1 METPCQKYLNSMIIH
16 RNEHPPWQVATYH
29 LTKALIHLQPLT
41 SNIGEDFG
49 FLSAYIGHVVATL
62 VEESESEDPGRK
74 IACMFSLQG
83 FLVATAE
90 VASKLHPSMSLNILK
105 SLGEIFHFEVFTKLE
120 AVVSAARSESVQI
133 KYCNELWLYFF
144 NKFAD
149 TENEPGSILLN
160 RLYSNLA
167 VEVCKQATANEPDP
181 SETLLD
187 LVMER
192 ALKAN
197 LSDQESELILYVTS
211 LAKNLIETLD
221 ESADYIQLGSPQ
233 KILTAFDVKASA
245 IELLGVSLY
254 YKKFPAE
261 KAVEIVESSLNS
273 PSSLYSHIVIPV
285 FKLGSYLSFKSESAV
300 VTIVKSYP
308 LIVSSPLMRSDVVA
322 RCLSALISGLKTR
335 PQDTVISLIY
345 TLANMLTSNGSSGA
359 VTVGPRRQR
368 TLLAMDQLSIGT
380 GSGAHTPK
388 SIASNGNHT
397 RSGSQQNGSAES
409 NIELQ
414 EITVRNIIAGLVSIT
429 AKYDDQQIGALTTT
443 VLLQKIGKINSLID
457 KEAIL
462 GLADLAPSLYETE
475 FRAVIKALSSIES
488 SAFRRDDKSV
498 VQVVKEARC
507 RVSRTFTLSHPYY
520 YIYLSELLLA
530 IVSKGDVQKLEH
542 HRSHKEIS
550 AVAEE
555 IELLLQPLA
564 ELLPKAP
571 EKSLVVED
579 WSTLSLFRDAWFNM
593 VVHGFASNSTLT
605 QRHYKDL
612 YVIARSTPP
621 LVSETSANKVESEL
635 ELNTV
640 LRRGSSNSNL
650 NNQRDLLSQT
660 LSVHNME
667 IKSISYPKVMF
678 LAAANLL
685 ESIRADSGDL
695 YKVLLYF
702 GDPTFQKGD
711 SVKYMA
717 TICSQ
722 VTRKYVTNVLK
733 GGKEEF
739 STRAVARQLRKIL
752 ILCCHRVRTIQDVA
766 FSCADTI
773 IKSIPPS
780 LCRPDSVYSLLDILT
795 LLWVS
800 ILDSETDEYEP
811 RSTFVSSNTHVKLE
825 LSDSYIHR
833 KQTLEKLLEKTRG
846 WLQLTMASMEY
857 DLKSLLLG
865 YLASKSEYYPMDHIA
880 LGATVALEFGGE
892 VGRAYTNYGKISSST
907 QADSSAGFLSQY
919 IWRIREEIHTGMDET
934 AVEDEEFYRSTEL
947 LQKLAGGE
955 KTTYVPVSHMRDAL
969 FSVCRRLKNDASSLK
984 TAQLAVTVPFRYFN
998 EKNIQLGVSLWLWIA
1013 NEHPQLKEPLLAEI
1027 AYQWEK
1033 TVIQRKGLFSLKYD
1047 RAGPEFSTMEYA
1059 PSNKAEIDAEATAVM
1074 RNSAPHLELIRFLS
1088 SFFESSIYDSKHI
1101 LSIFV
1106 RMAKVGLEGLE
1117 FASLHP
1123 MTRLVRFELIKFG
1136 LNVLEAVEKFH
1147 DNVAP
1152 NFRGIVMKSALKWFN
1167 HSAQWPFGGNKLRLR
1182 QSIALLKEVAVKIQ
1196 KIHVGKN
1203 DLALAS
1209 YREML
1214 LVFLN
1219 DELSSMSA
1227 WLDPL
1232 QNNNNYKDNF
1242 GKKVLHL
1249 SPGITMK
1256 EIDMA
1261 WKIEPTLAVYL
1272 TQRHSQDRKAVKYL
1286 EKLVVR
1292 EPLKVCHVPES
1303 LEYFLADYS
1312 SAADKTVLLFWHRV
1326 SPIESVNLFNQQ
1338 YKGDSFVVQ
1347 FAMRSLESHDANST
1361 FFYVPQIV
1369 QSLRGDDKYGFV
1381 KQYILQ
1387 TAKISQ
1393 LFAHQ
1398 IIWNILAN
1406 SYRDEDSKVPDPM
1419 KPALDE
1425 VLDKMIHSFDP
1436 EEKSFYDREFG
1447 FFNTVTSISGKL
1459 KPYIKKSKGEKKA
1472 KIDEEMDKIKV
1483 DVGVYLPSNPDGTV
1497 IDIDRR
1503 SGKPLQSH
1511 AKAPFLA
1518 KFKIRRDVKDFGKSD
1533 GESENDGEVRKKTV
1547 DVWQGAIFKV
1557 GDDCRQDMLALQ
1569 IISVFR
1575 SIFNASGL
1583 DLYVFPYRVTAT
1595 APGCGV
1601 IDVLPNSI
1609 SRDMLGRE
1617 AVNGLY
1623 EYFTSK
1629 FGGEDSIAFQK
1640 ARNNFVK
1647 SLAAYSVIS
1656 YLIQFKDRHNGN
1668 IMYDSDGHILHIDF
1682 GFCFDIVPGGVKFE
1696 AAPFKLTREMIAVMG
1711 GSTDT
1716 QAYKW
1721 FEELS
1726 IKAFLA
1732 SRPYCELIIQLVA
1745 PMLDSGLPCFK
1756 GEKTIRNLR
1765 NRFALDKN
1773 EKDAALHFK
1782 SLIKKSAESVYTKG
1796 YDEFQR
1802 ITNGIPY

>member
-1 METPCQKYLNSMIIH
+1 MIFH
-16 RNEHPPWQVATYH
+16 GNEQPPWQVSTYH
-29 LTKALIHLQPLT
+29 LTKALIHLQPLAP
-41 SNIGEDFG
+41 NIGENFG
-49 FLSAYIGHVVATL
+49 FLSEYISQVVATL
-62 VEESESEDPGRK
+62 LEESESEDLGKK

-83 FLVATAE
+83 FLKATAD
-90 VASKLHPSMSLNILK
+90 VASELDASISLNILK

-120 AVVSAARSESVQI
+120 AVVSAARSESAQA
-133 KYCNELWLYFF
+133 KHCNDLWLFFF

-160 RLYSNLA
+160 CLFSNLA
-167 VEVCKQATANEPDP
+167 VEICKQATTDAPHV

-187 LVMER
+187 LVMDR
-192 ALKAN
+192 ALKDD
-197 LSDQESELILYVTS
+197 LSEQEGELIVYATS
-211 LAKNLIETLD
+211 LANTLIENLD

-254 YKKFPAE
+254 YKKFSAE
-261 KAVEIVESSLNS
+261 KAAAIVESSLNS

-285 FKLGSYLSFKSESAV
+285 FKLGSYLSFKSENAV
-300 VTIVKSYP
+300 INIVKSYP
-308 LIVSSPLMRSDVVA
+308 FVVSSPLMRGDVVV
-322 RCLSALISGLKTR
+322 RSSAALVSGLKTR

-345 TLANMLTSNGSSGA
+345 TLANMLTSNGSSGS

-368 TLLAMDQLSIGT
+368 TLMQMDQLSIGT
-380 GSGAHTPK
+380 GSGVHTPK
-388 SIASNGNHT
+388 SIVSNGNQT
-397 RSGSQQNGSAES
+397 KSGMQQNGSAES
-409 NIELQ
+409 HSELQ
-414 EITVRNIIAGLVSIT
+414 DITVRNIIAGLVTIT

-462 GLADLAPSLYETE
+462 GLADLAPNLYEPE

-488 SAFRRDDKSV
+488 SALRRGEGNLL
-498 VQVVKEARC
+498 QVIREGRC
-507 RVSRTFTLSHPYY
+507 RISRSFTVSHPFYS
-520 YIYLSELLLA
+520 IYLSELLLA

-564 ELLPKAP
+564 ELLPQAP
-571 EKSLVVED
+571 EKPLVVED
-579 WSTLSLFRDAWFNM
+579 WSTLSFFRDAWFNM
-593 VVHGFASNSTLT
+593 VVHGFASNSALT
-605 QRHYKDL
+605 KKHYKEL

-650 NNQRDLLSQT
+650 NNQRELLSQT

-739 STRAVARQLRKIL
+739 ATRAVARQLRRIL

-766 FSCADTI
+766 FSCADTL
-773 IKSIPPS
+773 IKSIPSS

-833 KQTLEKLLEKTRG
+833 KQTLEKLLEKARS
-846 WLQLTMASMEY
+846 WLHLTMASMAY

-865 YLASKSEYYPMDHIA
+865 YLASSNEYYPMDHIA
-880 LGATVALEFGGE
+880 LGATVALEFGGA
-892 VGRAYTNYGKISSST
+892 VGKAGAQYGNTSSTT

-919 IWRIREEIHTGMDET
+919 IWRVREDIHIGMDET
-934 AVEDEEFYRSTEL
+934 AIEADEFNRSRNL
-947 LQKLAGGE
+947 LQKLASGE
-955 KTTYVPVSHMRDAL
+955 ETTYVPVSQMRDAL
-969 FSVCRRLKNDASSLK
+969 FSVCRRLTNDVSSSEI
-984 TAQLAVTVPFRYFN
+984 AQLSVTVPFRHFN
-998 EKNIQLGVSLWLWIA
+998 ERNIQLGVSLWLWIA
-1013 NEHPQLKEPLLAEI
+1013 NEHPKLKEPLLAEV

-1033 TVIQRKGLFSLKYD
+1033 TVIERKGLFSLKYD
-1047 RAGPEFSTMEYA
+1047 RPGPEFSTMEYA

-1074 RNSAPHLELIRFLS
+1074 RNFAPHLELIRFLS
-1088 SFFESSIYDSKHI
+1088 SFFESSMYDSKHI
-1101 LSIFV
+1101 LSIFI
-1106 RMAKVGLEGLE
+1106 RMAKVGLQGLE

-1123 MTRLVRFELIKFG
+1123 TTRLVRFELVKFG

-1147 DNVAP
+1147 DSVAS
-1152 NFRGIVMKSALKWFN
+1152 NLKRIVMKSALTWFN

-1182 QSIALLKEVAVKIQ
+1182 QSIALLKEVAVKIR
-1196 KIHVGKN
+1196 KIDVGKE
-1203 DLALAS
+1203 DPTLVS

-1232 QNNNNYKDNF
+1232 QNNNTYKDNF

-1249 SPGITMK
+1249 SAGITSK

-1261 WKIEPTLAVYL
+1261 WKIDPTLAVYL
-1272 TQRHSQDRKAVKYL
+1272 TERHSQDRKSVKYL
-1286 EKLVVR
+1286 EKLVSR
-1292 EPLKVCHVPES
+1292 EPLKVCHVAES
-1303 LEYFLADYS
+1303 LNYFLADYFS
-1312 SAADKTVLLFWHRV
+1312 TTDKIMILFWHRV
-1326 SPIESVNLFNQQ
+1326 SPIESVNLFGQQ
-1338 YKGDSFVVQ
+1338 YNGESFVVQ

-1381 KQYILQ
+1381 KRYILQ

-1425 VLDKMIHSFDP
+1425 VLDKMISSFDS

-1518 KFKIRRDVKDFGKSD
+1518 KFKIRRDVKDFGKNDSD
-1533 GESENDGEVRKKTV
+1533 SENDGEVRKKTV

-1629 FGGEDSIAFQK
+1629 FGGEDSIAFQR

-1732 SRPYCELIIQLVA
+1732 SRPYCELIVQLVA

-1782 SLIKKSAESVYTKG
+1782 SLIKKSADSVYTKG